1 MSSYDQRNQ
10 YEGQYLIQNAPSSAR
25 SKAKPI
31 AVPIVSVRKTE
42 NDSRLSGSPGNRFG
56 QFNNSFGA
64 HSAPPNRD
72 INSPSRADSQMKDI
86 FEDIATVGTNFEQQ
100 LRIKLDQDTRDINQ
114 NYNQTQPQSNISQ
127 MIPMNNARRPPQASS
142 VAQSFSPSSCP
153 TLYMPV
159 KQEMGD
165 DEMRQIQKDRQ
176 KKDNHNLI
184 ERRRRYNIND
194 RIKELGQLI
203 PRSGDPEMRWNKGN
217 ILKAA
222 VDYIRKL
229 NNRQERQR
237 RSDDRSKKMEAMNRQ
252 LMVRLQECENAM
264 RSNGI
269 EVPDM
274 PEREDFINQLGGNE
288 NMQDDDL
295 ESVPSPGDIMSLND
309 DLQST
314 HSMQSQ
320 NFMSSPRRIGASEPK
335 PMGQS
340 ALQQSSSLNQFSH
353 QNNSFAS
360 GVGTP
365 EFGSLFS
372 QLQELISDP
381 SLQDVT
387 DVGGMT
393 LANQNQPLA
402 QAQNQAR
409 QAHERVQS
417 FQETV
422 PVHDMDFGRQ
432 ENTLFQDDFNMVD
445 DIQFD

>member
-1 MSSYDQRNQ
+1 
-10 YEGQYLIQNAPSSAR
+10 
-25 SKAKPI
+25 
-31 AVPIVSVRKTE
+31 
-42 NDSRLSGSPGNRFG
+42 
-56 QFNNSFGA
+56 
-64 HSAPPNRD
+64 
-72 INSPSRADSQMKDI
+72 MKDI

-100 LRIKLDQDTRDINQ
+100 LRIKLDQDPRDINQ

-165 DEMRQIQKDRQ
+165 DEVRQIQKDRQ

-222 VDYIRKL
+222 VDHIRKL
-229 NNRQERQR
+229 HSRQERQN

-264 RSNGI
+264 RSNGL

-288 NMQDDDL
+288 VGNMQDDDL
-295 ESVPSPGDIMSLND
+295 ESAPSPGDIMSLND

-320 NFMSSPRRIGASEPK
+320 NFISSPRRIGASEPK

-340 ALQQSSSLNQFSH
+340 TLQQSSSLNQFSH

-393 LANQNQPLA
+393 LANQNQPR
-402 QAQNQAR
+402 AQNQAR
-409 QAHERVQS
+409 QAPERVQS

-422 PVHDMDFGRQ
+422 HDMNFRRQ

>member
-10 YEGQYLIQNAPSSAR
+10 YEGQYLIQNSSAR

-56 QFNNSFGA
+56 QFNNTFGA

-72 INSPSRADSQMKDI
+72 ISSPNRADSQMKDI

-100 LRIKLDQDTRDINQ
+100 LRIKLDQDPRDINQ

-165 DEMRQIQKDRQ
+165 DEVRQIQKDRQ

-222 VDYIRKL
+222 VDHIRKL
-229 NNRQERQR
+229 HSRQERQN

-264 RSNGI
+264 RSNGL

-288 NMQDDDL
+288 VGNMQDDDL
-295 ESVPSPGDIMSLND
+295 ESAPSPGDIMSLND

-320 NFMSSPRRIGASEPK
+320 NFISSPRRIGASEPK

-340 ALQQSSSLNQFSH
+340 TLQQSSSLNQFSH

-393 LANQNQPLA
+393 LANQNQPR
-402 QAQNQAR
+402 AQNQAR
-409 QAHERVQS
+409 QAPERVQS

-422 PVHDMDFGRQ
+422 HDMNFRRQ

>member
-1 MSSYDQRNQ
+1 MSFSNFR
-10 YEGQYLIQNAPSSAR
+10 IPFVF
-25 SKAKPI
+25 K
-31 AVPIVSVRKTE
+31 
-42 NDSRLSGSPGNRFG
+42 DSRLSGSPGNRFG
-56 QFNNSFGA
+56 SQFNNTFGA

-72 INSPSRADSQMKDI
+72 ISSPSRADSQMKDI

-100 LRIKLDQDTRDINQ
+100 LRIKLDQDSRDINQ
-114 NYNQTQPQSNISQ
+114 NFNQNQPQSNVSQ

-159 KQEMGD
+159 KQEMTD
-165 DEMRQIQKDRQ
+165 DEIRQIQKDRQ

-222 VDYIRKL
+222 VEHIRKL
-229 NNRQERQR
+229 HTRQERQV
-237 RSDDRSKKMEAMNRQ
+237 RSDDRAKKMEAMNRQ
-252 LMVRLQECENAM
+252 LMIRLQECENAM
-264 RSNGI
+264 RSNGLD
-269 EVPDM
+269 VPDM
-274 PEREDFINQLGGNE
+274 PERDEFIAQLGGNE
-288 NMQDDDL
+288 TGNMLDDDL
-295 ESVPSPGDIMSLND
+295 ESAPSPGDIMSLND

-320 NFMSSPRRIGASEPK
+320 NFMSSPRRIGGSEPK
-335 PMGQS
+335 PMPGQPS
-340 ALQQSSSLNQFSH
+340 TLQQPSSLNQFSH
-353 QNNSFAS
+353 QNASSFAS

-372 QLQELISDP
+372 QLQELINDP

-387 DVGGMT
+387 DMGGQMA
-393 LANQNQPLA
+393 ANQNR
-402 QAQNQAR
+402 QAQPQSQAR
-409 QAHERVQS
+409 QAPEQVQNYPD
-417 FQETV
+417 

-432 ENTLFQDDFNMVD
+432 ENTIFQEDFNMGD